1 MRSSLLVTSIVSLG
15 LLGACHEEPVV
26 PGTPI
31 ESTRDNAA
39 PRENVNDAPAQVPQP
54 VLEADPRNV
63 PTTDQPQLPAPSGPT
78 AGTTPNVSPGKN
90 DAPSPDITTGGHKS
104 PFGQA
109 VPPDGP
115 TVVPVRGAEKTE
127 KTSADLEVVD
137 GEKLNGEV
145 LFEKFSGGV
154 RVTVNV
160 KDGKPGLHG
169 VHVHE
174 KGDCSNIPGKSMG
187 EHFAPH
193 GKQHGLPGAP
203 ERHFGDLGNIAVA
216 QDGTG
221 VLDITIPQ
229 ANLTKD
235 DRLSLLG
242 KALVI
247 HRSEDKG
254 VGKGGGSGDPIAC
267 AVIAK

>member
-1 MRSSLLVTSIVSLG
+1 MRYSMLTAVVSLG

-31 ESTRDNAA
+31 ENT
-39 PRENVNDAPAQVPQP
+39 RENVQSTRENVIDAPAQIPQP
-54 VLEADPRNV
+54 ILEADPRNV
-63 PTTDQPQLPAPSGPT
+63 PTTDQPQLPAPTGPS

-104 PFGQA
+104 PFGQVA
-109 VPPDGP
+109 PDAP
-115 TVVPVRGAEKTE
+115 RVVPVRGTEKTE
-127 KTSADLEVVD
+127 KASADLEVSS
-137 GEKLNGEV
+137 GEKMSGEV
-145 LFEKFSGGV
+145 LLEKFSGGV

-169 VHVHE
+169 VHIHE
-174 KGDCSNIPGKSMG
+174 KGDCSNIAGKSMG
-187 EHFAPH
+187 EHYAPT

-216 QDGTG
+216 QDGAG
-221 VLDITIPQ
+221 VLDITIPN
-229 ANLTKD
+229 ATLEKG
-235 DRLSLLG
+235 DRLSLAG
-242 KALVI
+242 RALVI

-267 AVIAK
+267 AVIEK

>member
-1 MRSSLLVTSIVSLG
+1 MRYSLLTAVVSLG

-31 ESTRDNAA
+31 DST
-39 PRENVNDAPAQVPQP
+39 RENVNDAPAQTPQP
-54 VLEADPRNV
+54 IVENDARNV
-63 PTTDQPQLPAPSGPT
+63 PTTDQPQLPAPSGPS

-104 PFGQA
+104 PFGQ
-109 VPPDGP
+109 VPPDG
-115 TVVPVRGAEKTE
+115 TSVVPVRGGEKTE
-127 KTSADLEVVD
+127 KASADIKAGPGESLE
-137 GEKLNGEV
+137 GEV
-145 LFEKFSGGV
+145 LLEKFSGGV

-160 KDGKPGLHG
+160 KDAKPGLHG
-169 VHVHE
+169 VHVHQ
-174 KGDCSNIPGKSMG
+174 KGDCSDIPGKSMG
-187 EHFAPH
+187 EHFAPT
-193 GKQHGLPGAP
+193 GKKHGLPGATD
-203 ERHFGDLGNIAVA
+203 RHFGDLGNIAVA

-221 VLDITIPQ
+221 VLDITIPE

-247 HRSEDKG
+247 HRGEDKG

-267 AVIAK
+267 AVITK